1 MASLNEDVLN
11 SAKCTVGV
19 DGLVQ
24 KKSVKYADKFKD
36 IHCVQMVVSLVKALL
51 KWVFFRVATRNFKI
65 IYICISHCIS
75 LDTAVFEP

>member
-51 KWVFFRVATRNFKI
+51 K
-65 IYICISHCIS
+65 
-75 LDTAVFEP
+75 